1 MYASK
6 HSNRIKII
14 FILIAMILLC
24 ACQDV
29 SVGNKVI
36 YVGNRREDRYCE
48 VISSV
53 LPDYKIIQQGHPA
66 TQAFLERGTGLITID
81 VIAQSLLKADNRYY
95 WYPHSKAGIVMAI
108 DRDKTQDKIYSWKD
122 MVQSDLLLG
131 MSDQFAEAGC
141 IISSIAYGL
150 DNQNLAI
157 EQAVEH
163 LSERYDNK
171 KLEFNNFDAPLLIMF
186 DYQAVDLKKHG
197 RNLEIVVPEDGT
209 YVFERGILSKE
220 EMHFPDN
227 MSELVIGK
235 GICTIDGECDENL
248 YPSKANYKVAV
259 SPSDME
265 KIQGELINARQYIN
279 RSICKTHRY
288 ATATAWEYVISALAA
303 IAIFVLWTGSVQMR
317 SAQKDISIAL
327 LGIGICMVMWV
338 GARFIKWQVA
348 TDTLI
353 NRYLWYS
360 YYIFILTLS
369 NFFLWLSTAVNE
381 PEGKT
386 LMPKWMRI
394 LLIFEALMILMVF
407 TNEIHQWVF
416 IFDKT
421 ADFWKKEYR
430 YGWGYVLI
438 YVSFAVPLFL
448 GIIILSTKF
457 WKSPKRIR
465 VLIPI
470 SISLAMM
477 TFGILYVMR
486 FPPAWNGDLA
496 LTMCIFVLMFGESA
510 MRTNLIPLNTKY
522 VSLFHNS
529 SLNMSILDSSGA
541 DIYSSISAK
550 EIPKDL
556 KERIIESRKPTILS
570 LDKNTLL
577 YADPITAGNVV
588 WEEDISD
595 LEELRE
601 NISKSI
607 EQVKKANELLEAQT
621 QIKAEKESGRAK
633 LELLNELNEEIG
645 DKMNR
650 LEILVEQ
657 LRELE
662 TLGDKK
668 GYEQVLAEINLTS
681 IYIKRR
687 CNLMF
692 YVEQET
698 ISSDATVTHIS
709 ELLECAENLG
719 IHSAPVL
726 NLVGEVETKM
736 GILLYD
742 LCFSV
747 LKFLLQEK
755 NQELMLHCYQKDN
768 DFVILF
774 LCDVNCS
781 GYRPSE
787 KLSAA
792 LNQMKAKILFRELDE
807 VSSIQIT
814 IPSKRKEEGY
824 V

>member
-6 HSNRIKII
+6 RSNRIKII

-29 SVGNKVI
+29 TLDSKVI

-66 TQAFLERGTGLITID
+66 TQAFLERGSGLVTID
-81 VIAQSLLKADNRYY
+81 VIAQSLLKASSRYY
-95 WYPHSKAGIVMAI
+95 WYPHSKTSIVLAI
-108 DRDKTQDKIYSWKD
+108 DRDKTQEKIRSWEE
-122 MVQSDLLLG
+122 MMRSDLLLG

-141 IISSIAYGL
+141 IISSFAYGL
-150 DNQNLAI
+150 DNENLAI
-157 EQAVEH
+157 EKAVTH
-163 LSERYDNK
+163 LSERYEK
-171 KLEFNNFDAPLLIMF
+171 RKLAFNNFDAPLLILF

-197 RNLEIVVPEDGT
+197 RNLEIIVPKDGT
-209 YVFERGILSKE
+209 YVFERGILSKTA
-220 EMHFPDN
+220 MHFPKN
-227 MSELVIGK
+227 MSDLVIGQ
-235 GICTIDGECDENL
+235 GICSIDGECDENF
-248 YPSKANYKVAV
+248 YPSKSDYQTAV
-259 SPSDME
+259 SPTDME
-265 KIQGELINARQYIN
+265 KIHTELINAREYIN
-279 RSICKTHRY
+279 RSIYKTHRY
-288 ATATAWEYVISALAA
+288 ATATAWEYVFSALVA
-303 IAIFVLWTGSVQMR
+303 IAVFVLWTGSVQMR

-348 TDTLI
+348 TDTLT

-381 PEGKT
+381 PERKN
-386 LMPKWMRI
+386 LMPKWLKI
-394 LLIFEALMILMVF
+394 LLLFETLIILMVF

-430 YGWGYVLI
+430 YGWGYVLV
-438 YVSFAVPLFL
+438 YVSFATPLFL

-477 TFGILYVMR
+477 SFGILYVMR
-486 FPPAWNGDLA
+486 FPPIWNGDLA
-496 LTMCIFVLMFGESA
+496 LSLCIFILLFGETA

-529 SLNMSILDSSGA
+529 SLNMSILDSTGNA
-541 DIYSSISAK
+541 IYSSISARQ
-550 EIPKDL
+550 IPDEL
-556 KERIIESRKPTILS
+556 KNKIIESENPIILT

-588 WEEDISD
+588 WEENISD

-601 NISKSI
+601 NISTSI
-607 EQVKKANELLEAQT
+607 EQVKKANELLEAQA
-621 QIKAEKESGRAK
+621 QIKAEKESVRAK

-645 DKMNR
+645 DKMKH
-650 LEILVEQ
+650 LELLVEK
-657 LRELE
+657 LSELE
-662 TLGDKK
+662 VHQDRAS
-668 GYEQVLAEINLTS
+668 YEQTLAEINLTG

-709 ELLECAENLG
+709 ELLECVETMG

-747 LKFLLQEK
+747 LKFLLKEK
-755 NQELMLHCYQKDN
+755 NRELMLHCYQKDN

-774 LCDVNCS
+774 LCDVDCS
-781 GYRPSE
+781 GYRASG

-792 LNQMKAKILFRELDE
+792 LNQMKAKILFRALDE

-814 IPSKRKEEGY
+814 IPSKRKEGGY